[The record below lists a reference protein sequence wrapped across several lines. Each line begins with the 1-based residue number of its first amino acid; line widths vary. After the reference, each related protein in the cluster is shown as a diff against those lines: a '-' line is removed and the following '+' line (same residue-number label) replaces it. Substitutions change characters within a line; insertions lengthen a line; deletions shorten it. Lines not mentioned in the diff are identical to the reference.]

1 MAQWSFQLLF
11 VTLIIVRMSSGL
23 NWKGGSA
30 KGRGPKAV
38 LRARIDL
45 PELAS
50 SVGRSAKLGL
60 ASLGVM
66 GGLAGALSV
75 PSPAVAADTAKV
87 GTCLLKECQA
97 ELAECVLNPKCLANV
112 ICLNTC
118 NDRPDEAECQIKCG
132 DNFEN
137 DVVGKFNACA
147 VSAKKCVPQKQD
159 DGSYPLP
166 APEGMVKKF
175 DTTMWNGRWYISA
188 GLNKA
193 FDIFDCQVHFFTS
206 PYPGKFYAKLFWRI
220 NEPDGEFFTKNAIQ
234 RFIQDKENPAH
245 LINHD
250 NEYLHYKDDW
260 YVLDFDDDKDNGF
273 VLVYYR
279 GSNDAWDG
287 YGGAFLYTR
296 KPTVSPSLEPR
307 LAETMERSGLAY
319 KWSDFTKTDNSCK
332 QLEDSPTVLRERYA
346 SKIAIATEKQL
357 QEQAV
362 LARNAAVN
370 TVVTDEKIAEKAVG
384 KLEKDLERFL
394 LEVEKEV
401 EKDVEAV
408 EKEVEKDVVAVEKEV
423 ERDFFSI
430 FKAK

>member
-1 MAQWSFQLLF
+1 M
-11 VTLIIVRMSSGL
+11 VRS
-23 NWKGGSA
+23 
-30 KGRGPKAV
+30 V
-38 LRARIDL
+38 RIEE
-45 PELAS
+45 ELMTGVKK
-50 SVGRSAKLGL
+50 SVKNGL
-60 ASLGVM
+60 ASLGIL
-66 GGLAGALSV
+66 GGLYGSMGT
-75 PSPAVAADTAKV
+75 PSPAIAADTVKV

-97 ELAECVLNPKCLANV
+97 ELATCVLNPKCLANV

-137 DVVGKFNACA
+137 EVVGKFNACA

-159 DGSYPLP
+159 EGEFPLP
-166 APEGMVKKF
+166 APESMVKKF

-206 PYPGKFYAKLFWRI
+206 PKPGKFYAKLFWRV

-234 RFIQDKENPAH
+234 RFVQDKENPAH
-245 LINHD
+245 LVNHD

-260 YVLDFDDDKDNGF
+260 YVLDFDDDKDNGY

-296 KPTVSPSLEPR
+296 KPTVSPEIIPKVTE
-307 LAETMERSGLAY
+307 AMERTGLKY
-319 KWSDFTKTDNSCK
+319 KWSDFTQTDNSCK
-332 QLEDSPTVLRERYA
+332 SLEDSPTVLRERYA

-370 TVVTDEKIAEKAVG
+370 TVVNDEKIAEKAVA
-384 KLEKDLERFL
+384 KLEGDLEKFL
-394 LEVEKEV
+394 KEVEKEV
-401 EKDVEAV
+401 EKDVV
-408 EKEVEKDVVAVEKEV
+408 SIEKEVEKEVIGIEQEIEK
-423 ERDFFSI
+423 DLGLG
-430 FKAK
+430 KKK